1 MEQLPMRAIG
11 ALAAASTLAAASAL
25 GVAGAQGSET
35 SAGRGWGDE
44 AGAGIVRSEA
54 LGRPLQGWVI
64 ALDPGHSGGNT
75 ARLGRSV
82 PDGRGGSKACNT
94 SGTATAEGYAEHSFN
109 FDVARRTA
117 KLLRAKGAVVKLTR
131 SDDRAPGPCVDRRG
145 TFAQRA
151 HADAMVSI
159 HGDGSI
165 DTSLRGYHAI
175 VSSPP
180 LNEAQGAPSVALAKA
195 IMRELAGLGFV
206 RNPNYAGGL
215 SKRADIAGVNLT
227 ERPTVMMELGEMRN
241 PAEAGTMSSS
251 RGRQRYAQAIARGIV
266 AWAAG
271 QKPGTWDDVGK
282 DRKA

>member
-1 MEQLPMRAIG
+1 
-11 ALAAASTLAAASAL
+11 
-25 GVAGAQGSET
+25 
-35 SAGRGWGDE
+35 
-44 AGAGIVRSEA
+44 
-54 LGRPLQGWVI
+54 
-64 ALDPGHSGGNT
+64 
-75 ARLGRSV
+75 
-82 PDGRGGSKACNT
+82 
-94 SGTATAEGYAEHSFN
+94 
-109 FDVARRTA
+109 
-117 KLLRAKGAVVKLTR
+117 
-131 SDDRAPGPCVDRRG
+131 
-145 TFAQRA
+145 
-151 HADAMVSI
+151 MVSI